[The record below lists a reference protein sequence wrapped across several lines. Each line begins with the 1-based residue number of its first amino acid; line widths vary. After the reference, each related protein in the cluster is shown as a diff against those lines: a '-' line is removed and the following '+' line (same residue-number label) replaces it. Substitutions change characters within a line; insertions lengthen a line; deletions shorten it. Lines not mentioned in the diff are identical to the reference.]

1 LVTIEDDREYTIT
14 INMEENHVFLSAV
27 FKLQSETTDVNT
39 KIEALRELQHFVNTK
54 NEQIDAYNRKRINQL
69 VLENVLKII
78 LDENNVINPFRK
90 Q

>member
-1 LVTIEDDREYTIT
+1 MVTIEDDREYTIT